1 MSALCACLLKQA
13 RTSEAREWANVG
25 RRLFPEDPG
34 FRYWLACVAAAEGD
48 RATAERFLAD
58 SLAGASER
66 QSRLLRAGI
75 DVTYAMREFDIS
87 GGISEGDSTAILSRL
102 SDIGRDLVEIQA
114 ELQELSHEQPDR
126 LTQSVLILLP
136 GRAGREFLRAFSA
149 LLPASFITRGKID
162 RSSESPLARAD
173 RNQLNQLL
181 AAVGRAAEINRE
193 GLVLFLYGF
202 LLMSTERFKEAEET
216 FAELA
221 KTPSLAPSLSR
232 RGPFWA
238 AVAACLHSKKSG
250 DPAALD
256 QSVKYV
262 RQYLDAGML
271 TPVEDA
277 RNLVGLALAAE
288 DLGLG
293 RDLVTAGL
301 RKSREDP
308 VLLCWK
314 SEIDFASGDYL
325 AAIKAADAALGRK
338 PDPDRPQFSRE
349 RLAKLGP
356 SLNQQEVDPAQ
367 VRALRA
373 EAVQKL
379 AEYTQEMVPGTDSP

>member
-1 MSALCACLLKQA
+1 
-13 RTSEAREWANVG
+13 
-25 RRLFPEDPG
+25 
-34 FRYWLACVAAAEGD
+34 
-48 RATAERFLAD
+48 
-58 SLAGASER
+58 
-66 QSRLLRAGI
+66 
-75 DVTYAMREFDIS
+75 
-87 GGISEGDSTAILSRL
+87 
-102 SDIGRDLVEIQA
+102 
-114 ELQELSHEQPDR
+114 
-126 LTQSVLILLP
+126 
-136 GRAGREFLRAFSA
+136 
-149 LLPASFITRGKID
+149 
-162 RSSESPLARAD
+162 
-173 RNQLNQLL
+173 
-181 AAVGRAAEINRE
+181 
-193 GLVLFLYGF
+193 
-202 LLMSTERFKEAEET
+202 MSTERFKEAEET

>member
-1 MSALCACLLKQA
+1 
-13 RTSEAREWANVG
+13 
-25 RRLFPEDPG
+25 
-34 FRYWLACVAAAEGD
+34 LACVAAAEGD